1 MSAADPAVARLFFAA
16 LPDAATR
23 VQIATAAAAPHWHR
37 EARLVPR
44 DNYHATL
51 AFVGTIPTAAVSVLE
66 DIGDAQRSVGFTL
79 RFEAYEYWPKP
90 EVVVMAARLIPT
102 PLEQLWQGLH
112 VKLAEHGWALAP
124 KRLRPH
130 VTLAKKITQ
139 PPVLPIMSTFDWTVS
154 EFSLMRS
161 EPGGAHAA
169 YTVVATWPLL
179 DEPART

>member
-1 MSAADPAVARLFFAA
+1 MSAADPAVARLFFAV
-16 LPDAATR
+16 LPDAATGAE
-23 VQIATAAAAPHWHR
+23 IAAAAAAPRWPS

-44 DNYHATL
+44 DNHHATL
-51 AFVGTIPTAAVSVLE
+51 AFVGTIPAAAVSVLE
-66 DIGDAQRSVGFTL
+66 GIGDAQRSAGFTL

-90 EVVVMAARLIPT
+90 EVVVLAARATPK

-112 VKLAEHGWALAP
+112 AELGKRGWALAP

-130 VTLAKKITQ
+130 ITVAKKIAQ
-139 PPVLPIMSTFDWTVS
+139 APVLPTLSAFDWTVT

-161 EPGGAHAA
+161 EPGGAHAV

-179 DEPART
+179 DEPVRT